1 MLDICPKWEGLSSFY
16 FIIEPG
22 AIFFVVPYV
31 SVGYRVLNI
40 EAGTPKAGEPG
51 GLRGREAIVHSWSGE
66 TVSDCQLDPV
76 WNRSIGNILQV
87 SKVSKVSIVSKYRR
101 YLARYLGIDVAQVP
115 RYLQSIE
122 YRPGTS
128 SPHPFHKSWGEYC

>member
-51 GLRGREAIVHSWSGE
+51 ARANREAYAAGRRSWSGE

-76 WNRSIGNILQV
+76 RNRSIGNILQV
-87 SKVSKVSIVSKYRR
+87 SKVSKVSIVSIVSIVSKYRR
-101 YLARYLGIDVAQVP
+101 YLARY
-115 RYLQSIE
+115 RYRRSSGTAILTK
-122 YRPGTS
+122 YRVS
-128 SPHPFHKSWGEYC
+128 SRD